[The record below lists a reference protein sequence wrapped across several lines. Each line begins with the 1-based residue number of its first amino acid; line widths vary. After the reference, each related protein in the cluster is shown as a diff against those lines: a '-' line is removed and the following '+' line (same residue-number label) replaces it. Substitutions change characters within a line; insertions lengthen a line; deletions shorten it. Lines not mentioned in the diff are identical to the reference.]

1 MHIKTTMVQTKSGTK
16 SNAWI
21 EYMKVCAA
29 NYRQGTGIQSAVQ
42 GRKSK
47 ASPDKTEESHKRTLH
62 QQTDAAIKQTKDA
75 KGEKL
80 ATQGRERRE
89 KAHKDQEEAVK
100 ATAKKMGK
108 AIGKKIADQTGK
120 V

>member
-1 MHIKTTMVQTKSGTK
+1 MVQTKSGTK

-21 EYMKVCAA
+21 EYMKARAA
-29 NYRQGTGIQSAVQ
+29 NYRQGTGIQSAAQ

-47 ASPDKTEESHKRTLH
+47 ACPDKTEDSHKRTLQ
-62 QQTDAAIKQTKDA
+62 QQTDSAIKQARAA

-80 ATQGRERRE
+80 ATRGRERRE
-89 KAHKDQEEAVK
+89 KARKDQEEAAK

>member
-1 MHIKTTMVQTKSGTK
+1 MVQTKSGTK

-21 EYMKVCAA
+21 EYMKACAA
-29 NYRQGTGIQSAVQ
+29 NYRQGKGIQSTAQ

-47 ASPDKTEESHKRTLH
+47 ACPDKTEESHKSTLQ
-62 QQTDAAIKQTKDA
+62 QQTDSAIKQAKAA

-80 ATQGRERRE
+80 ATQARERRE
-89 KAHKDQEEAVK
+89 KAHKDQEGAAK

-108 AIGKKIADQTGK
+108 VMGNKIADQTGK
-120 V
+120 I

>member
-1 MHIKTTMVQTKSGTK
+1 MVQTKSGTK

-21 EYMKVCAA
+21 EYMKACAA
-29 NYRQGTGIQSAVQ
+29 NYRQGKGIQSAVQ

-47 ASPDKTEESHKRTLH
+47 ACPDKTEDSHKR
-62 QQTDAAIKQTKDA
+62 QTDSAIKQARAA
-75 KGEKL
+75 KREKL

-89 KAHKDQEEAVK
+89 KARKDQEEAAK